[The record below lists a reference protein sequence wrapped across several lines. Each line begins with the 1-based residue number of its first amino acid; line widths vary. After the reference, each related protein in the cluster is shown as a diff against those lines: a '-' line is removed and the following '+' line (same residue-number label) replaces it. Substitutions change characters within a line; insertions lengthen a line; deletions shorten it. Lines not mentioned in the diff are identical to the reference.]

1 VNCWE
6 RFEGDYD
13 KQGIT
18 RLLLEIK
25 PENKCRF
32 RTGENMP
39 DKLSGL
45 KKRISKLP
53 SEELLRIVNSE
64 GYRPEAV
71 IFAKEELEARGPISF
86 KEYGSESG
94 STVEQSS
101 RCRGC
106 GGSMRSGLLSTEK
119 ELMIIFTDDGE
130 ERYLDAL
137 ACTECGE
144 VRFVV
149 DFETDV

>member
-1 VNCWE
+1 
-6 RFEGDYD
+6 
-13 KQGIT
+13 
-18 RLLLEIK
+18 
-25 PENKCRF
+25 
-32 RTGENMP
+32 MP
-39 DKLSGL
+39 DELRGL

-53 SEELLRIVNSE
+53 SEELLRIVNDDSG
-64 GYRPEAV
+64 GYRAEAV

-86 KEYGSESG
+86 QENAIEHG

-106 GGSMRSGLLSTEK
+106 GGPMRSGLLSTEK
-119 ELMIIFTDDGE
+119 ELMIIFTDNGE

>member
-1 VNCWE
+1 
-6 RFEGDYD
+6 
-13 KQGIT
+13 
-18 RLLLEIK
+18 
-25 PENKCRF
+25 
-32 RTGENMP
+32 MP

-53 SEELLRIVNSE
+53 SEELLRIVNDDSE
-64 GYRPEAV
+64 GYRAEAV
-71 IFAKEELEARGPISF
+71 MFAKEELEARGPISF
-86 KEYGSESG
+86 QENASESS

-101 RCRGC
+101 RCRSC

>member
-1 VNCWE
+1 
-6 RFEGDYD
+6 
-13 KQGIT
+13 
-18 RLLLEIK
+18 
-25 PENKCRF
+25 
-32 RTGENMP
+32 MP
-39 DKLSGL
+39 DKLREL

-53 SEELLRIVNSE
+53 SEELLRIVNNSSE
-64 GYRPEAV
+64 GYRAEAV

-86 KEYGSESG
+86 QESG
-94 STVEQSS
+94 GESTSTDEQSA
-101 RCRGC
+101 RCRIC

-119 ELMIIFTDDGE
+119 ELMIIFTDNGE

-149 DFETDV
+149 DFKT

>member
-1 VNCWE
+1 
-6 RFEGDYD
+6 
-13 KQGIT
+13 
-18 RLLLEIK
+18 
-25 PENKCRF
+25 
-32 RTGENMP
+32 MP
-39 DKLSGL
+39 DELRGL

-53 SEELLRIVNSE
+53 SEELLRIVNDDSE
-64 GYRPEAV
+64 GYRAEA
-71 IFAKEELEARGPISF
+71 INFAKEELEARGPISF
-86 KEYGSESG
+86 QENDSECS

-101 RCRGC
+101 RCRSC

-144 VRFVV
+144 VRFIV

>member
-1 VNCWE
+1 
-6 RFEGDYD
+6 
-13 KQGIT
+13 
-18 RLLLEIK
+18 
-25 PENKCRF
+25 
-32 RTGENMP
+32 MP
-39 DKLSGL
+39 DDLRGL

-53 SEELLRIVNSE
+53 SGELLRIVNNESE
-64 GYRPEAV
+64 GFRAEAV
-71 IFAKEELEARGPISF
+71 VFAKEELEARGPISF
-86 KEYGSESG
+86 QENAGEYSG
-94 STVEQSS
+94 AGKAVEQSS
-101 RCRGC
+101 RCRSC

-130 ERYLDAL
+130 ERYLDAF

>member
-1 VNCWE
+1 V
-6 RFEGDYD
+6 
-13 KQGIT
+13 
-18 RLLLEIK
+18 
-25 PENKCRF
+25 
-32 RTGENMP
+32 P
-39 DKLSGL
+39 DKLREL

-53 SEELLRIVNSE
+53 SEELLRIVNNESE

-71 IFAKEELEARGPISF
+71 VFATEELEARGPISF
-86 KEYGSESG
+86 QENAGECD

-101 RCRGC
+101 RCRSC
-106 GGSMRSGLLSTEK
+106 GGSTRSGLLSTEK

>member
-1 VNCWE
+1 
-6 RFEGDYD
+6 
-13 KQGIT
+13 
-18 RLLLEIK
+18 
-25 PENKCRF
+25 
-32 RTGENMP
+32 MA
-39 DKLSGL
+39 DKLVGL

-53 SEELLRIVNSE
+53 SKELLHIVNNEFE

-86 KEYGSESG
+86 QEYASESS

-149 DFETDV
+149 DLETDV

>member
-1 VNCWE
+1 
-6 RFEGDYD
+6 
-13 KQGIT
+13 
-18 RLLLEIK
+18 
-25 PENKCRF
+25 
-32 RTGENMP
+32 MP
-39 DKLSGL
+39 DKLGGL

-53 SEELLRIVNSE
+53 SEELLRIVNDDSE
-64 GYRPEAV
+64 GYRAEAV

-86 KEYGSESG
+86 QENAGECSG
-94 STVEQSS
+94 TVEQSS
-101 RCRGC
+101 RCRSC
-106 GGSMRSGLLSTEK
+106 GGSMRSGLLSTET

-130 ERYLDAL
+130 ERYLDAF

>member
-1 VNCWE
+1 
-6 RFEGDYD
+6 
-13 KQGIT
+13 
-18 RLLLEIK
+18 
-25 PENKCRF
+25 
-32 RTGENMP
+32 MP
-39 DKLSGL
+39 DKLREL

-53 SEELLRIVNSE
+53 SGELLRIVNNESE
-64 GYRPEAV
+64 GYRAEAV
-71 IFAKEELEARGPISF
+71 IFAKKELEARGPISF
-86 KEYGSESG
+86 QENASECS
-94 STVEQSS
+94 SRVETVEQIS
-101 RCRGC
+101 RCRSC

-130 ERYLDAL
+130 ERYLDAF